1 MKLNIL
7 KKKLSFRS
15 FIVASFLLLTLMS
28 SCASKGDTVGDDTVS
43 VAIDTESGHYSDEQL
58 IDRAIEFEP
67 AFRALIFSIK
77 HLNKKNGT
85 TLGYRPSDPEFV
97 SVALS
102 SLLNFKGADRTLSK
116 TELEKNLRTLFY
128 YGWTNPDNWESDTL
142 TLPELEINYIPQIVI
157 TDVIED
163 ETDTDGESK
172 YIAYVNVME
181 INDDAETV
189 VSDIYTFN
197 IKDDPAYGFCIVS
210 CIKMSIG
217 A

>member
-15 FIVASFLLLTLMS
+15 FIVVSFLFFFVVALKVIPS
-28 SCASKGDTVGDDTVS
+28 DDTVS
-43 VAIDTESGHYSDEQL
+43 VATIESGHYSDEQL

-77 HLNKKNGT
+77 HLNKKNDT

-128 YGWTNPDNWESDTL
+128 YGWTNPDNCESDTL

-163 ETDTDGESK
+163 ETIPMANQV
-172 YIAYVNVME
+172 YRICHVME

-189 VSDIYTFN
+189 VTRHFQH
-197 IKDDPAYGFCIVS
+197 KDDPAYGLYCFMH
-210 CIKMSIG
+210 KMSID
-217 A
+217 